1 MDGRWG
7 EEATRIAYV
16 MDAIYPYNMGGADKR
31 LWELAR
37 KLAED
42 GEHEVH
48 VFGMKWWDGPD
59 TIITDNV
66 HLHGVCKVHEL
77 YNKNGVRSITEAVIY
92 SLKVIPHLLRG
103 EYDVIDCNQFP
114 YLPCFSGKVASVIK
128 RKPLVITWLE
138 VWDTYWYDYLG
149 TVAGTFGRLIER
161 LTMRLPDSI
170 VAISNKTKEDL
181 VRCDVDH
188 KRINVIPVGV
198 DLERIARIQPSLYR
212 ADVLFA
218 GRLIYEKRVDLL
230 LNALALAKEEI
241 PTISCMVVGDGPE
254 RATLEAQT
262 RQLALEEN
270 VKFMGFVEQ
279 DGLIA
284 HMKSSKVFVLPSER
298 EGFGLVIV
306 EANAC
311 RLPVISL
318 RHRRSATR
326 ELVED
331 GVNGFLVSTGS
342 PEEIA
347 TVIVKV
353 VQDDALQVQLAENG
367 EKMSKRF
374 GWSDVSRSVTDT
386 YERVLH

>member
-1 MDGRWG
+1 MDGGGG

-37 KLAED
+37 KLAQDE
-42 GEHEVH
+42 EHEVH
-48 VFGMKWWDGPD
+48 IFGMKWWEGPD
-59 TIITDNV
+59 TIVTDNV
-66 HLHGVCKVHEL
+66 HLHGVCKVREL
-77 YNKNGVRSITEAVIY
+77 YGKNGVRSITEAIIY
-92 SLKVIPHLLRG
+92 SLKVIPPLLRAQC
-103 EYDVIDCNQFP
+103 DVIDCNQFP
-114 YLPCFSGKVASVIK
+114 YFPCFSGKIVSIIK

-138 VWDTYWYDYLG
+138 VWDTYWCSYLG
-149 TVAGTFGRLIER
+149 PIGGGIGRIIER

-170 VAISNKTKEDL
+170 VAVSNKTKEDL

-188 KRINVIPVGV
+188 RRIDVIPVGV
-198 DLERIARIQPSLYR
+198 DLEHIACIQPSLKG

-241 PTISCMVVGDGPE
+241 PTISCMIVGDGPE
-254 RATLEAQT
+254 RATLEAQA
-262 RQLALEEN
+262 RQLGLEEN
-270 VKFMGFVEQ
+270 VTFMGFVKQ

-311 RLPVISL
+311 RLPVISI
-318 RHRRSATR
+318 RHEMSATR

-331 GVNGFLVSTGS
+331 EINGFLVSTAS

-347 TVIVKV
+347 KVIVRI
-353 VQDDALQVQLAENG
+353 VQDDVLRARLAENG
-367 EKMSKRF
+367 QEMAKRF
-374 GWSDVSRSVTDT
+374 AWSDISRSVIDT
-386 YERVLH
+386 YKRVIH